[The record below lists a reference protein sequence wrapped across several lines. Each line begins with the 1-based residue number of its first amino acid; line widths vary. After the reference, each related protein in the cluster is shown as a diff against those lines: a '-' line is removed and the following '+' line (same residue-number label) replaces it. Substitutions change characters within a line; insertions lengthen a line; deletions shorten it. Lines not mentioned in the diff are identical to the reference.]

1 VEERVL
7 SEASKAEIRKIR
19 EEYPDPESAL
29 LPALSLA
36 QRDYGGWLPEEA
48 FDEVAEVMDLPATYV
63 ASVASF
69 YTMLYRKPVGQH
81 LIQVCTNLSCSLL
94 GAEQLL
100 DYIGNKLGIGVG
112 ETTQDGK
119 FTLLEVECLG
129 SCGTAPMMQV
139 DDRYYENLTQ
149 DKIDHILAELISKG

>member
-94 GAEQLL
+94 GAEHLL